1 MSENKGSGLAWLSLF
16 LTVLAGLI
24 IGFFH
29 NLYTVERYQPVR
41 FNLLS
46 ASDNSLL
53 PADMAAKER
62 FVKPG
67 LDTML
72 VWVSK
77 TASIPFNMERPQALR
92 LKISAYFRDSGEAFI
107 SVNGRDVKSLSA
119 GGSGG
124 IERFEVNVP
133 GSFFNKGRNQLDIKA
148 GGGGIAGF
156 ESINVKS
163 YIGISGN
170 FPKAYV
176 LFDENAADAVAGLF
190 GKPFDY
196 LFYPAFMFILWI
208 TAANLICVR
217 NGIGISK
224 AYLLSFYWYLPS
236 ITIAALSF
244 SYSYL
249 TPYSLI
255 YEGEGFDY
263 FVFLPIVMVSLYQAS
278 FLLYDFLLK
287 KLAPG
292 FSVMF
297 WCELLLNAI
306 RTMAERNGGAS
317 VSKGPAR
324 RFLNTAGSFAI
335 IGFSG
340 FLFTAGVLLI
350 FKRQELA
357 ERMADI
363 AYFALVFGVL
373 TRVFDLKEED

>member
-1 MSENKGSGLAWLSLF
+1 M
-16 LTVLAGLI
+16 
-24 IGFFH
+24 GFFH

-67 LDTML
+67 LDTKL
-72 VWVSK
+72 VWVGK
-77 TASIPFNMERPQALR
+77 TASIPFNMDRPQALR
-92 LKISAYFRDSGEAFI
+92 VKISAYFRDSGEALI
-107 SVNGRDVKSLSA
+107 SVNGREVKALRA
-119 GGSGG
+119 AGSGG
-124 IERFEVNVP
+124 IEKFELNVP
-133 GSFFNKGRNQLDIKA
+133 GSFFNKGRNQLDIRA

-156 ESINVKS
+156 ESINVRS
-163 YIGISGN
+163 YTGISGN
-170 FPKAYV
+170 FPKAYI
-176 LFDENAADAVAGLF
+176 LFDENAADAGAGLF

-196 LFYPAFMFILWI
+196 LFYPALMFILWI
-208 TAANLICVR
+208 AAANLICVR
-217 NGIGISK
+217 TGIGISK

-236 ITIAALSF
+236 IVIAALSF

-255 YEGEGFDY
+255 YEGRGFDY
-263 FVFLPIVMVSLYQAS
+263 FVFLPIVMVSLYHS
-278 FLLYDFLLK
+278 SLLLYNFIIN
-287 KLAPG
+287 KLASG

-297 WCELLLNAI
+297 RCERLVNALKS
-306 RTMAERNGGAS
+306 MAEKNGGAS
-317 VSKGPAR
+317 GGPVR
-324 RFLNTAGSFAI
+324 RFMNTAGSFAI